1 MVATVVLTA
10 QEGRRAGLCSLLG
23 RVVRWLVPPVWYGV
37 VLLGPLLLTLG
48 AIALHVALGGQA
60 PSLVALIGA
69 LPMLLIVFAY
79 MRIFVPLGEEV
90 GWRGYA
96 LRALQARYG
105 ALLSSVILGVMWAL
119 WHLPQFFNPD
129 AFYSNLPFVLW
140 LAYLVPF
147 AILITWVVNST
158 GGSVVMAMIVHAVMN
173 ASNDMFR

>member
-1 MVATVVLTA
+1 MLLAGSGRALARAT
-10 QEGRRAGLCSLLG
+10 
-23 RVVRWLVPPVWYGV
+23 VWYGV

-48 AIALHVALGGQA
+48 AIALHVASGGQA
-60 PSLVALIGA
+60 QSLVALIGA

-96 LRALQARYG
+96 LPALQARYG

-129 AFYSNLPFVLW
+129 TFYSNLPFVLW

-158 GGSVVMAMIVHAVMN
+158 GE
-173 ASNDMFR
+173 ASLWP